1 MHAIFA
7 TSTSHG
13 GGAVVAVVI
22 AAVVMT
28 FVARRARGSKRTP
41 GKD

>member
-1 MHAIFA
+1 MNAIFA
-7 TSTSHG
+7 TSISHG

-28 FVARRARGSKRTP
+28 FVVRRARSRKRTQ